1 MEEKA
6 LLQIKDVSYIADDRT
21 IIDDLSFT
29 VNKGETIAVIGPSG
43 SGKSTLFRLMSN
55 LISPTKGSITL
66 NGTPY
71 EQINPEQLRMEV
83 SYLLQQSDLF
93 EPTIGLNLSF
103 PARVRNEKFDKKRAK
118 QLLKR
123 VGMGHYNLDA
133 SVNHLS
139 GGERQRITIA
149 RQLMY
154 IPQILLLDEATSA
167 LDAKNRETIEKMIFD
182 LAKDGVTIMW
192 ITHNDDQSMRN
203 FSKRIKIVNG
213 KIESEE
219 NLS

>member
-29 VNKGETIAVIGPSG
+29 VNKGETIAVVGPSG

-66 NGTPY
+66 NGTPF
-71 EQINPEQLRMEV
+71 EQTNPEQLRMEV

-103 PARVRNEKFDKKRAK
+103 SARVRNDKFDKKRAK

-182 LAKDGVTIMW
+182 LANEGVTIMW

>member
-1 MEEKA
+1 MEEKT
-6 LLQIKDVSYIADDRT
+6 LLKIEDVSYIVDDRT
-21 IIDDLSFT
+21 IIDDISFT
-29 VNKGETIAVIGPSG
+29 INKGETIAVIGPSG

-71 EQINPEQLRMEV
+71 EQIKPEELRMKV

-103 PARVRNEKFDKKRAK
+103 PARVRNDKFDKKRAK
-118 QLLKR
+118 KLLKH
-123 VGMGHYNLDA
+123 VGLGHYDLNA
-133 SVNHLS
+133 SVEHLS

-167 LDAKNRETIEKMIFD
+167 LDAKNRDIIEKMIFD
-182 LAKDGVTIMW
+182 LANDGVTIMW
-192 ITHNDDQSMRN
+192 ITHNDDQSMRH

>member
-1 MEEKA
+1 MEEKI
-6 LLQIKDVSYIADDRT
+6 LLQIEDVSYRVDDRT
-21 IIDDLSFT
+21 IIDDISFT

-55 LISPTKGSITL
+55 LISPTKGTITL

-71 EQINPEQLRMEV
+71 EQLNPEELRMEV

-103 PARVRNEKFDKKRAK
+103 PARVRNEKFDKTRAK
-118 QLLKR
+118 NLLKH
-123 VGMGHYNLDA
+123 VGLGHYDLNA
-133 SVNHLS
+133 SVEHLS

-167 LDAKNRETIEKMIFD
+167 LDAKNRDVIENMIFD
-182 LAKDGVTIMW
+182 LANDGVTIMW

-219 NLS
+219 DIS